1 MSFFEFSGFSEASA
15 PPARA
20 SSRPA
25 TRSNTPPRTSPP
37 PSGATTRP
45 ASGTSAS
52 ANRGPSAGRTPAG
65 TRPSGAARPATQS
78 SSSSAN
84 RPDSRSGGGFSFDR
98 FAPFLQQGWDFVA
111 PQLSRF
117 VGPQSGPQQG
127 PGPAPGAL
135 TDPGGA
141 APFAQPSP
149 ADAGAPPFAGAPQQ
163 FAGAPQQPQQ
173 YWQPP
178 PSADRL
184 GLLMQALQQR
194 QIPPLPAPAVT
205 APQADGL
212 GLLRLILSNPQFQ
225 QSLQQA
231 AMTGA
236 GAVAP
241 VALPMPAAQAPGHL
255 RSMDIPLGAVIN
267 AIAGLTGPAL
277 MQLNARTSEADP
289 EVPEYLVSEDGEF
302 IVDPASSDD
311 RASLVVH
318 MFEVSDE
325 AQRLALQHQRPL
337 SQSSP
342 RRAYTELDEA
352 DEWARDVGLL

>member
-1 MSFFEFSGFSEASA
+1 
-15 PPARA
+15 
-20 SSRPA
+20 
-25 TRSNTPPRTSPP
+25 
-37 PSGATTRP
+37 
-45 ASGTSAS
+45 
-52 ANRGPSAGRTPAG
+52 
-65 TRPSGAARPATQS
+65 
-78 SSSSAN
+78 
-84 RPDSRSGGGFSFDR
+84 
-98 FAPFLQQGWDFVA
+98 
-111 PQLSRF
+111 
-117 VGPQSGPQQG
+117 
-127 PGPAPGAL
+127 
-135 TDPGGA
+135 
-141 APFAQPSP
+141 
-149 ADAGAPPFAGAPQQ
+149 
-163 FAGAPQQPQQ
+163 
-173 YWQPP
+173 
-178 PSADRL
+178 
-184 GLLMQALQQR
+184 MQALQQR

-241 VALPMPAAQAPGHL
+241 VALPMPAAQAPGRM

-318 MFEVSDE
+318 HVRGERRGPAPRRGAPAAAD
-325 AQRLALQHQRPL
+325 QP
-337 SQSSP
+337 SP

>member
-1 MSFFEFSGFSEASA
+1 
-15 PPARA
+15 
-20 SSRPA
+20 
-25 TRSNTPPRTSPP
+25 
-37 PSGATTRP
+37 
-45 ASGTSAS
+45 
-52 ANRGPSAGRTPAG
+52 
-65 TRPSGAARPATQS
+65 
-78 SSSSAN
+78 
-84 RPDSRSGGGFSFDR
+84 
-98 FAPFLQQGWDFVA
+98 
-111 PQLSRF
+111 
-117 VGPQSGPQQG
+117 
-127 PGPAPGAL
+127 
-135 TDPGGA
+135 
-141 APFAQPSP
+141 
-149 ADAGAPPFAGAPQQ
+149 
-163 FAGAPQQPQQ
+163 
-173 YWQPP
+173 
-178 PSADRL
+178 
-184 GLLMQALQQR
+184 MQALQQR

-241 VALPMPAAQAPGHL
+241 VALPMPAAQVPGGM

-318 MFEVSDE
+318 VFEVSDE
-325 AQRLALQHQRPL
+325 AQRLAFQQQGQLSRS
-337 SQSSP
+337 SQSSQ

-352 DEWARDVGLL
+352 DEWAREVGLL

>member
-1 MSFFEFSGFSEASA
+1 
-15 PPARA
+15 
-20 SSRPA
+20 
-25 TRSNTPPRTSPP
+25 
-37 PSGATTRP
+37 
-45 ASGTSAS
+45 
-52 ANRGPSAGRTPAG
+52 
-65 TRPSGAARPATQS
+65 
-78 SSSSAN
+78 
-84 RPDSRSGGGFSFDR
+84 
-98 FAPFLQQGWDFVA
+98 
-111 PQLSRF
+111 
-117 VGPQSGPQQG
+117 
-127 PGPAPGAL
+127 
-135 TDPGGA
+135 
-141 APFAQPSP
+141 
-149 ADAGAPPFAGAPQQ
+149 
-163 FAGAPQQPQQ
+163 
-173 YWQPP
+173 
-178 PSADRL
+178 
-184 GLLMQALQQR
+184 MQALQQR

-241 VALPMPAAQAPGHL
+241 VALPMPAAQAPGGM

-325 AQRLALQHQRPL
+325 AQRLDEALQQQR
-337 SQSSP
+337 QSSQP
-342 RRAYTELDEA
+342 SRRRAYTELDEA